1 MEGLMTDYELVKE
14 QLLAIH
20 TSAVELA
27 ALAAALSVTVNK
39 LANERSQGDLWE
51 GWKYYSQSTH

>member
-1 MEGLMTDYELVKE
+1 MTDYDLIKE

-27 ALAAALSVTVNK
+27 ALAATLSVTLNK
-39 LANERSQGDLWE
+39 LAKATERSQGDLWE
-51 GWKYYSQSTH
+51 GWSDYKQLH

>member
-1 MEGLMTDYELVKE
+1 MTDYDLIKE

-27 ALAAALSVTVNK
+27 ALAATLCH
-39 LANERSQGDLWE
+39 LE
-51 GWKYYSQSTH
+51 